1 MRLTVAAA
9 ALAWA
14 VSAPALA
21 QVQVPAQP
29 LAQAPAQ
36 VPKPLPLIAF
46 DARAFM
52 TSVGDVTT
60 ENDLHVTATNLPSKV
75 RGFSLGANVYLKRG
89 PGFGIGLGGELVMGR
104 GRHTTTD
111 PNGEN
116 PDIKTATRLKS
127 LSGNASMNF
136 GQRNG
141 WSYLSGGYG
150 PLQLWSYLDDESPRP
165 APPSSMTFNFGGGAR
180 WFFSSHV
187 AFSFDIRF
195 YYTQPEVATD
205 FFPGRGRKRLTL
217 LSAGI
222 SIR

>member
-9 ALAWA
+9 ALAWT
-14 VSAPALA
+14 VSTPVLA
-21 QVQVPAQP
+21 QVASQV
-29 LAQAPAQ
+29 PAQ
-36 VPKPLPLIAF
+36 VPKPLPLVAF
-46 DARAFM
+46 DARVFM

-60 ENDLHVTATNLPSKV
+60 QNDLHVTATNLPSKV
-75 RGFSLGANVYLKRG
+75 RGFSLGANLYLKRG
-89 PGFGIGLGGELVMGR
+89 PGFGSGLGGQLVMGR

-111 PNGEN
+111 PSTGTVVL
-116 PDIKTATRLKS
+116 KTATRLKS

-136 GQRNG
+136 GHRNG

-150 PLQLWSYLDDESPRP
+150 PLQLWSYLDDDSPRP
-165 APPSSMTFNFGGGAR
+165 APPSSMTLNFGGGAR

-187 AFSFDIRF
+187 AFSFDVRF
-195 YYTQPEVATD
+195 YYTQPQLATE

>member
-1 MRLTVAAA
+1 MRLIVAAA
-9 ALAWA
+9 ALALT
-14 VSAPALA
+14 VSTPALA
-21 QVQVPAQP
+21 QV
-29 LAQAPAQ
+29 PAQ
-36 VPKPLPLIAF
+36 VPKALPLLAF
-46 DARAFM
+46 DAHGFM

-75 RGFSLGANVYLKRG
+75 RGFSLGANLYVKRG

-111 PNGEN
+111 PTGQT
-116 PDIKTATRLKS
+116 PDLKTATRLKS

-187 AFSFDIRF
+187 AFSFDVRF
-195 YYTQPEVATD
+195 YYTQPEVGTE